1 MSGPDDPYLAERV
14 RRVLAQDPRVNELGL
29 VVDIAEGRAT
39 VSGAVA
45 SAERRQAIVTVMHEQ
60 FPELELAND
69 VTVHRIATRPTRE
82 TLS

>member
-1 MSGPDDPYLAERV
+1 MSGPDEPYLAERV
-14 RRVLAQDPRVNELGL
+14 RSVLARDSRVNELGIA
-29 VVDIAEGRAT
+29 VDIADGRAV

-45 SAERRQAIVTVMHEQ
+45 SAERRQAIATVMREQ
-60 FPELELAND
+60 FPELELVND